1 MLPASHVAPINL
13 VGPNLLSSP
22 DLLADA
28 FSDFI
33 GAASQLEASYRDLQ
47 REVSRLAGELAERN
61 AALALSHAENDRMRA
76 ALQQLLDSMPCG
88 ALALDSAGMIVL
100 INSQAR
106 QLLNLGNANVRSIRD
121 LSALGPIDFERECM
135 QAEEGSEAE
144 FCVVHG
150 SAKRWLTAGS
160 RRVSSAHLYRD
171 VLQESLPI
179 QSIWIIRDITA
190 SKQAEQERESARNAM
205 ALAGVCTILAH
216 EIRNPLASMELFADL
231 IAQDRPD
238 SQWVSHLRAGIR
250 MLSATVNN
258 ILRMHG
264 GGNPSLSSIDLA
276 ATVRSS
282 VEFVTPIAEQAGVAV
297 AFEVQD
303 EFPMIPGNE
312 ESIRQVI
319 LNLVCN
325 AIRHSP
331 GGGRIVV
338 TVRGSRR
345 DGVRIALVEVVDDGR
360 GIPDEFLSR
369 IFEPGFSVTADTP
382 GLGLAVCQK
391 LMLQHSG
398 RIWVTNRV
406 HHGASFHL
414 EFPAL

>member
-1 MLPASHVAPINL
+1 

-47 REVSRLAGELAERN
+47 CEVSRLAGELAERN

-88 ALALDSAGMIVL
+88 ALVLDSAGMIVL
-100 INSQAR
+100 INPQAR
-106 QLLNLGNANVRSIRD
+106 ELLNLGNADVRSIRD
-121 LSALGPIDFERECM
+121 LSALGPIDFERQCM

-144 FCVVHG
+144 FCVVRG
-150 SAKRWLTAGS
+150 SARRWLAAGS
-160 RRVSSAHLYRD
+160 RRVTSAHLCQD

-190 SKQAEQERESARNAM
+190 SKQAEYERESARNAM

-216 EIRNPLASMELFADL
+216 EIRNPLASMELFTNL

-264 GGNPSLSSIDLA
+264 GGNPRLSSIDLA

-282 VEFVTPIAEQAGVAV
+282 VEFVTPIAEQAGVAL
-297 AFEVQD
+297 AFEAQD
-303 EFPMIPGNE
+303 ESPMIPGNE

-331 GGGRIVV
+331 GGRIVV
-338 TVRGSRR
+338 IVRGCRR
-345 DGVRIALVEVVDDGR
+345 DGVRIALVEVVDDGC

-391 LMLQHSG
+391 LMLQHGG

>member
-106 QLLNLGNANVRSIRD
+106 QLLNLGNADVRSIRD

-179 QSIWIIRDITA
+179 QSI
-190 SKQAEQERESARNAM
+190 
-205 ALAGVCTILAH
+205 
-216 EIRNPLASMELFADL
+216 
-231 IAQDRPD
+231 
-238 SQWVSHLRAGIR
+238 
-250 MLSATVNN
+250 
-258 ILRMHG
+258 
-264 GGNPSLSSIDLA
+264 
-276 ATVRSS
+276 
-282 VEFVTPIAEQAGVAV
+282 
-297 AFEVQD
+297 
-303 EFPMIPGNE
+303 
-312 ESIRQVI
+312 
-319 LNLVCN
+319 
-325 AIRHSP
+325 
-331 GGGRIVV
+331 
-338 TVRGSRR
+338 
-345 DGVRIALVEVVDDGR
+345 
-360 GIPDEFLSR
+360 
-369 IFEPGFSVTADTP
+369 
-382 GLGLAVCQK
+382 
-391 LMLQHSG
+391 
-398 RIWVTNRV
+398 
-406 HHGASFHL
+406 
-414 EFPAL
+414 

>member
-1 MLPASHVAPINL
+1 MLPASHVAPINPAS
-13 VGPNLLSSP
+13 PNLLSSP

-47 REVSRLAGELAERN
+47 REVSRLARELAERN
-61 AALALSHAENDRMRA
+61 AALAVSHAENDRMRA

-88 ALALDSAGMIVL
+88 ALVLDSADRIVL
-100 INSQAR
+100 INPQAR
-106 QLLNLGNANVRSIRD
+106 ELLNLGNADVRSIRD
-121 LSALGPIDFERECM
+121 LSAHGPIDFKRQCT
-135 QAEEGSEAE
+135 QAEEESEAE
-144 FCVVHG
+144 FCVERG
-150 SAKRWLTAGS
+150 SARRWFAAGF
-160 RRVSSAHLYRD
+160 RRVSSAHLYQD

-179 QSIWIIRDITA
+179 QSIWTIRDITA
-190 SKQAEQERESARNAM
+190 GKQAEQERESARNAM

-238 SQWVSHLRAGIR
+238 SQWISHLRAGIR

-276 ATVRSS
+276 AAVRSS
-282 VEFVTPIAEQAGVAV
+282 VEFVTPIAEQAGVV
-297 AFEVQD
+297 LAFEAPD
-303 EFPMIPGNE
+303 ASPMIQGNE

-325 AIRHSP
+325 AIRHSSS
-331 GGGRIVV
+331 GGRIVV
-338 TVRGSRR
+338 TIRGCCR
-345 DGVRIALVEVVDDGR
+345 DGGCTAQVEVADEGC

-369 IFEPGFSVTADTP
+369 IFEPGFSVTVDTP

-391 LMLQHSG
+391 LMLQHGG

-414 EFPAL
+414 EFPA